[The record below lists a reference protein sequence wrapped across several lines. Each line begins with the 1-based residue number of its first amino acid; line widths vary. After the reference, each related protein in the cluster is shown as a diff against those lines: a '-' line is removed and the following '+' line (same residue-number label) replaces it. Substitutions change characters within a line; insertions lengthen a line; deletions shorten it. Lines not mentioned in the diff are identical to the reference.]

1 MTENRTLYEL
11 CKFAMKDYGGVTP
24 ERGTLYPCTQQQ
36 IDAYTVEP
44 YCYQG
49 NDHVMSEHD
58 AIRMLEDFLD
68 PNRPPM
74 PRVRAALQRITD
86 AMCIQDDWYPDVI
99 LKAAHDIDTAFFM
112 GWLEGNVRIQWM
124 NQIKMV
130 EQLGDREGHALGITR
145 YRRRGCSSIWLSM
158 EAIFYETE
166 YPRRRMWQTLF
177 HEMIHAFCLAV
188 HHNPNPTPYD
198 ISQGWVDGHGYTFR
212 RCLQAVEART
222 KRYFENLCIASAED
236 SGDFRTIR

>member
-1 MTENRTLYEL
+1 MAGNRTLYEL
-11 CKFAMKDYGGVTP
+11 SQFAMKEYGGVTP

-36 IDAYTVEP
+36 IDAYTLEP

-74 PRVRAALQRITD
+74 PRVRAALHRIAD
-86 AMCIQDDWYPDVI
+86 AMCIKDDWYPDII
-99 LKAAHDIDTAFFM
+99 LKAAHDVDTAFFM
-112 GWLEGNVRIQWM
+112 GFLEGKVRIQWM
-124 NQIKMV
+124 NQKKMV
-130 EQLGDREGHALGITR
+130 EQFGDREGHALGTTR
-145 YRRRGCSSIWLSM
+145 YRRHGCSSIWLSM

-177 HEMIHAFCLAV
+177 HEMIVSSPWSTL
-188 HHNPNPTPYD
+188 
-198 ISQGWVDGHGYTFR
+198 
-212 RCLQAVEART
+212 RT
-222 KRYFENLCIASAED
+222 EIAC
-236 SGDFRTIR
+236 